1 MDYDDD
7 YDPHGHLH
15 NRNDS
20 GDSGEESDPSGAP
33 TFFVFA
39 MFRYYPDGGMSDLHS
54 SHETLDEARDARDHA
69 LTSQG
74 FDRAHIAQFTT
85 KGLTVVE

>member
-20 GDSGEESDPSGAP
+20 GEDTDLTGAP

-39 MFRYYPDGGMSDLHS
+39 TYHYYPSGGMADLHS
-54 SHETLDEARDARDHA
+54 SHHTLDDAEEAMRLALAGDFDA
-69 LTSQG
+69 
-74 FDRAHIAQFTT
+74 AHIAQFTAE
-85 KGLTVVE
+85 GLVEIR